1 MKIGGDVPSLGL
13 AHFSALSLPP
23 GELVEMAAKAGFKRV
38 GLRLHPA
45 FPGGLYYDLP
55 PQGAAA
61 RDLLDK
67 LDSEGITVY
76 DIETVVIDST
86 FDASLLAPVLE
97 SGSAL
102 GAKMLNVCGNDPDR
116 GRLLAN
122 FCALCELATKFG
134 MGIDLE
140 NMGWRTLATFSD
152 CVSLVSDAGM
162 ANATVIVDALHFS
175 RNGGAPTHLREVP
188 ASLIYSAQLCD
199 AGPNLPHSAEEMIHE
214 ARSNRYMP
222 GRGTLPLTEIVLALP
237 DHTFLS
243 VEVPMQETAD
253 AKVHVAQLFQT
264 THEVLA
270 QAMNAKH

>member
-1 MKIGGDVPSLGL
+1 MKIGDDVPSLGL

-23 GELVEMAAKAGFKRV
+23 GELVKVAAKAGFKRV

-45 FPGGLYYDLP
+45 IPGGLYYELP
-55 PQGAAA
+55 PQSATG
-61 RDLLDK
+61 RDLRGRLNG
-67 LDSEGITVY
+67 EGITVY
-76 DIETVVIDST
+76 DIETVVIDSS

-102 GAKMLNVCGNDPDR
+102 GAKTLNVCGDDPDR
-116 GRLLAN
+116 SRLLAN
-122 FCALCELATKFG
+122 FCALCELAAKSG

-175 RNGGAPTHLREVP
+175 RNGGVPSHLKEVP
-188 ASLIYSAQLCD
+188 ASLICSAQLCD
-199 AGPNLPHSAEEMIHE
+199 AGPNLPRSAEEMIHE
-214 ARSNRYMP
+214 ARSSRYMP
-222 GRGTLPLTEIVLALP
+222 GRGTLPLAEIALELP
-237 DHTFLS
+237 DHTVLS

-253 AKVHVAQLFQT
+253 AEVHVAQLFQT
-264 THEVLA
+264 TREVLA